1 MTVDTTAK
9 TATYTTGMQGVDRV
23 SEEIVLELVVVKEAF
38 DVGVVAWVRVE
49 LEVIVV
55 KVVNWAEEEGLEH

>member
-9 TATYTTGMQGVDRV
+9 TATYTMGMQGVDRV